1 MSSNNNKV
9 NYKSGKIMLFSTV
22 LSFILIVL
30 DQITKYLAAVNL
42 KGQPSFS
49 LIDGVFEFKYL
60 ENQSAAFSLD
70 LVSIIQRI
78 FRFSYF
84 ENNPSA
90 FLMCKM
96 IFFVVI
102 TLVVL
107 IVIVILYRRIPWN
120 RHYMFMNLILIGFFV
135 GALGNLIDRI
145 VHNYVIDFFYFSL
158 INFPIFN
165 VADIYVTVAAIALII
180 AVFFIY
186 KDEDYNVIFPSKSK
200 QANEQKEK

>member
-107 IVIVILYRRIPWN
+107 IVIVIPWN
-120 RHYMFMNLILIGFFV
+120 RHYMFMNLILIGFFC